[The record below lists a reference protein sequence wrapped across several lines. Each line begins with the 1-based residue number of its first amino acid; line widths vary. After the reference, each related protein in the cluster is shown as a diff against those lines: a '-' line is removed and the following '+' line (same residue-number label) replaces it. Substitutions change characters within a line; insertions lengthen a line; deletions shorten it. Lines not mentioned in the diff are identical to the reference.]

1 MRGRAS
7 GSQMDDLLV
16 DKSKSYRSREVAI
29 MSLDS
34 RTASSVAVQQHV
46 LVGKQF
52 WFSGAAFIWGGRMA
66 ACHGLPSCLLHGSL
80 LLCCCQFAALPV
92 RCLASTS
99 LSLSPARQ
107 PVLVLQPTP
116 VPWQSG
122 STALC
127 QCPDSSRVAFK
138 PALMLHLSPLPL
150 PVRCPYL
157 GGTEERLIEQQAAC
171 LRAVT
176 DHQQRQVRAADQ
188 VIHHPDRGCRR
199 PPHHLLQ

>member
-1 MRGRAS
+1 MAPKWTTCWLI
-7 GSQMDDLLV
+7 SQSPIEAEKSLSCLLIPEQQAV
-16 DKSKSYRSREVAI
+16 
-29 MSLDS
+29 SLFS
-34 RTASSVAVQQHV
+34 NMYWW
-46 LVGKQF
+46 GKQF
-52 WFSGAAFIWGGRMA
+52 WFSGAAFIWGGRMT